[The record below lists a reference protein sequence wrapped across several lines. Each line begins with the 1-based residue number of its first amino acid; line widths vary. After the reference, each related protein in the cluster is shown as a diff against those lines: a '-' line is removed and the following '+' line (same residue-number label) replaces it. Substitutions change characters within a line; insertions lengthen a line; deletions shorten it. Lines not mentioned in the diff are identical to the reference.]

1 MFDVYQQY
9 IHKSKYARFLPE
21 KKRREHWPET
31 VERYLAFMKKHLTEN
46 VGYELSDGLY
56 GELKNAIIN
65 MEIMPSMRAM
75 MSAGKALERDSTC
88 SYNCS
93 FLPIDDVKSFDEA
106 LHILMCFAPE
116 TLVETKQGLKPISE
130 LTFNDEVLSFN
141 IEKNLYEYIKP
152 SRIVETPSS
161 NKEKIELEF
170 EDGSII
176 KCTSDHKF
184 FTTNRGWVEA
194 KDLTEDDNIQNYHE
208 MR

>member
-1 MFDVYQQY
+1 MDLYQSF
-9 IHKSKYARFLPE
+9 IHKSRYARYLPD
-21 KKRREHWPET
+21 KKRRENWNET
-31 VERYLAFMKKHLTEN
+31 ISRYFDFMEEHLKKNNNYSLSKELRSELEN
-46 VGYELSDGLY
+46 SILEL
-56 GELKNAIIN
+56 EV
-65 MEIMPSMRAM
+65 MPSMRSLM
-75 MSAGKALERDSTC
+75 TAGPALERDNTAG
-88 SYNCS
+88 YNCS
-93 FLPIDDVKSFDEA
+93 YLPVDDMKSFDEA
-106 LHILMCFAPE
+106 MFILMCFAPE

>member
-1 MFDVYQQY
+1 MDSYQQY
-9 IHKSKYARFLPE
+9 IHKSKYARFLPD

-31 VERYLAFMKKHLTEN
+31 VNRYLNFVSESVKEKH
-46 VGYELSDGLY
+46 GYTIPDSLMSELQD
-56 GELKNAIIN
+56 AILN
-65 MEIMPSMRAM
+65 LEIMPSMRAM
-75 MSAGKALERDSTC
+75 MVSGKAAVRDNSAL
-88 SYNCS
+88 YNCT
-93 FLPIDDVKSFDEA
+93 FTVVDDPKAFDEA
-106 LHILMCFAPE
+106 MHLLMCFAPE